1 MANSRAPPGHPVKT
15 LDIHTHL
22 LNPAVKFERLFDR
35 LAVRFF
41 ARRLGIEP
49 ARLRADPYGA
59 YVQAMADALRASRQ
73 VDRACLFPVD
83 ARFDTCGRQTHRDPT
98 VCAFTEDVLAVAAR
112 HPDCFIPFL
121 SVNPQRPGALELLE
135 QYAQLGCRGA
145 KFLQNYWRL
154 DLNQEKFV
162 PYYEK
167 LRDLGLPLVIHLGSE
182 FAIDSSARYE
192 GNDMLRLP
200 LACGVTVIA
209 AHMSL
214 GRIEHRLLPWR
225 NLSRDPRFFDRDY
238 FRLLEMLER
247 HPNLYAD
254 TASILVPLRARA
266 LPHLARQHQVHHKI
280 LFGSD
285 YPVPFTIG
293 FNTHGLPREKVRRIA
308 AIENPFDRY
317 VALMLEYFPAGNPVY
332 SNYRKLLPDF

>member
-1 MANSRAPPGHPVKT
+1 MKT

-22 LNPAVKFERLFDR
+22 LNPSVTFERLFDR

-49 ARLRADPYGA
+49 ARLRANPYEA
-59 YVQAMADALRASRQ
+59 YVQAMAGALRASSR
-73 VDRACLFPVD
+73 VERACLFPVD
-83 ARFDTCGRQTHRDPT
+83 ARFDSRGRQVHRDPT

-112 HPDCFIPFL
+112 HPDLFIPFL

-135 QYAQLGCRGA
+135 QYAERGCRGA
-145 KFLQNYWRL
+145 KFLQNYWLL
-154 DLNQEKFV
+154 DLNQDRFI

-167 LRDLGLPLVIHLGSE
+167 LQELGLPLVIHLGAE
-182 FAIDSSARYE
+182 FAIDSSSRYE

-200 LACGVTVIA
+200 MECGVTVIA

-214 GRIEHRLLPWR
+214 GRLEHRLLPWR

-238 FRLLEMLER
+238 FQLLEMLEE
-247 HPNLYAD
+247 HPSLYAD
-254 TASILVPLRARA
+254 TASMLVPLRARA
-266 LPHLARQHQVHHKI
+266 LPHLARQSQVHHKI

-285 YPVPFTIG
+285 YPVPFTVG
-293 FNTHGLPREKVRRIA
+293 FNTHDLPREKVRRIA
-308 AIENPFDRY
+308 AIDNPFDRY
-317 VALMLEYFPAGNPVY
+317 LALMLEYFPEGNPI
-332 SNYRKLLPDF
+332 YRNWKKLLPHI